1 METHRDSPS
10 TSATS
15 SLPRNATTPCP
26 FCGLSF
32 KRLGSHLSRCKQ
44 RGGRDYSVYLSR
56 QPARDPRPKRAKC
69 PKCLRFFRRMDTH
82 LRISASCRD
91 GSITTAVRAETG
103 SSSPGAYEL
112 SVSVPVPDP
121 PRELPHLK
129 PQRPLKLPKTAGE
142 WVEADELLAAV
153 APAVISCRTAEEKN
167 DVLVGMSYSYA
178 RGLVHDNSHGLERG
192 SRVSYANTIRLL
204 SELLPLRTQPG
215 KLFEEQR
222 GRMQVRN
229 TSTHV
234 LVSSSHSLG
243 NTAN

>member
-10 TSATS
+10 TPATS

-69 PKCLRFFRRMDTH
+69 PRCLRFFRLLDTH
-82 LRISASCRD
+82 LRVSASCRD
-91 GSITTAVRAETG
+91 VSITTAVRAETG
-103 SSSPGAYEL
+103 SSSPGTHEL
-112 SVSVPVPDP
+112 SLSDP

-142 WVEADELLAAV
+142 WVEAGYLWSLQQSSVAGQLRRRMMCLLV
-153 APAVISCRTAEEKN
+153 CVT
-167 DVLVGMSYSYA
+167 VSYA

-192 SRVSYANTIRLL
+192 SRVSYVNIIGLL
-204 SELLPLRTQPG
+204 SELLPLRTQPD
-215 KLFEEQR
+215 KLFEQQR
-222 GRMQVRN
+222 ERIQVRN

-234 LVSSSHSLG
+234 LVSSSPSLG